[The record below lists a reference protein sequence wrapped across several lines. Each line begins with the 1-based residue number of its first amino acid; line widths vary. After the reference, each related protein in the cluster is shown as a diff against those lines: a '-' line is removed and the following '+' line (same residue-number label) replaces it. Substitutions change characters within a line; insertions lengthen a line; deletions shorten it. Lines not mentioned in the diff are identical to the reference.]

1 VGGAGAGALV
11 ERLRIPM
18 LIFTSTMVLF
28 ALYYAFVRRPT
39 RRNQTVAVVSAL
51 VAVAATTF
59 TLLRG

>member
-1 VGGAGAGALV
+1 M